1 MHIKINLYKDRVF
14 FNTAIN
20 SLKDIIFV
28 EDLDINT
35 EREYMKVAIIG
46 AGNMG
51 GALARGLAK
60 GSIIPTS
67 DIYVSNPSTPKLE
80 TLKNEFPEINITSNN
95 CTAATAADMIV
106 LAVKPWK
113 VVEVVNELKPHL
125 DYSRQAIASMVGG
138 LGIAQLSE
146 WLDKG
151 DGALPA
157 TYIIIPNT
165 AIATMSSM
173 TFISSARSTTQKD
186 ALLLDIFNELG
197 KAMLIEESAMPA
209 ATSLASCGIAY
220 ALRYI
225 RSSMEGGVELGI
237 RADDAK
243 HIVMQTLR
251 GAVDVLA
258 ASDAHPEAEIDRVT
272 TPGGLTIRGLNAME
286 AAGFT
291 HSVIEGLRAST
302 KR

>member
-1 MHIKINLYKDRVF
+1 
-14 FNTAIN
+14 
-20 SLKDIIFV
+20 
-28 EDLDINT
+28 
-35 EREYMKVAIIG
+35 
-46 AGNMG
+46 MG

-60 GSIIPTS
+60 GSIVATS

-80 TLKNEFPEINITSNN
+80 ALKAEFEEINTTTNN
-95 CTAATAADMIV
+95 CEAASVADMVV

-113 VVEVVNELKPHL
+113 VVEVLDEIKPHL
-125 DYSRQAIASMVGG
+125 DYKRQAVASMVGG

-151 DGALPA
+151 DGVLPA
-157 TYIIIPNT
+157 TYLIIPNT

-173 TFISSARSTTQKD
+173 TFITSARATD
-186 ALLLDIFNELG
+186 AENRAMIDIFNELG
-197 KAMLIEESAMPA
+197 EAMLVDEGLIPA
-209 ATSLASCGIAY
+209 GTSLASCGIAY

-225 RSSMEGGVELGI
+225 RAAMEGGVELGF

-243 HIVMQTLR
+243 RVVMQTLR
-251 GAVDVLA
+251 GAADILA
-258 ASDAHPEAEIDRVT
+258 ANGSHPEAEIDRVT
-272 TPGGLTIRGLNAME
+272 TPGGLTIKGLNAME

-291 HSVIEGLRAST
+291 NSVIEGLRAST

>member
-1 MHIKINLYKDRVF
+1 MKI
-14 FNTAIN
+14 
-20 SLKDIIFV
+20 
-28 EDLDINT
+28 
-35 EREYMKVAIIG
+35 AIIG

-60 GSIIPTS
+60 GSIVPTS
-67 DIYVSNPSTPKLE
+67 DIYVSNPSTPKIE
-80 TLKNEFPEINITSNN
+80 ALKAEFPEINISTDN
-95 CTAATAADMIV
+95 CSVAKAADIIV

-113 VVEVVNELKPHL
+113 VEGVIAELKPHL
-125 DYSRQAIASMVGG
+125 DYSRQAVASMVGG
-138 LGIAQLSE
+138 LSIAQLSS

-151 DGALPA
+151 CDALPA

-173 TFISSARSTTQKD
+173 TFISSTRSTT
-186 ALLLDIFNELG
+186 ALDQELLSIFDELG

-225 RSSMEGGVELGI
+225 RAAMEGGVELGI

-251 GAVDVLA
+251 GAVDVLE
-258 ASDAHPEAEIDRVT
+258 SNNTHPEAEIDRVT
-272 TPGGLTIRGLNAME
+272 TPGGLTIKGLNAME

>member
-1 MHIKINLYKDRVF
+1 
-14 FNTAIN
+14 
-20 SLKDIIFV
+20 
-28 EDLDINT
+28 
-35 EREYMKVAIIG
+35 
-46 AGNMG
+46 MG

-60 GSIIPTS
+60 GSLIPTQ
-67 DIYVSNPSTPKLE
+67 DIYVSNPSTAKLE
-80 TLKNEFPEINITSNN
+80 VLKSEFPTINVTTDN
-95 CTAATAADMIV
+95 CVAVASADLVV

-113 VVEVVNELKPHL
+113 VEHVLDEIKPHI
-125 DYSRQAIASMVGG
+125 DYSSQAIASMVGG
-138 LGIAQLSE
+138 LSIAQLSE
-146 WLDKG
+146 WLDKECG
-151 DGALPA
+151 MLPA
-157 TYIIIPNT
+157 TYIVIPNT

-173 TFISSARSTTQKD
+173 TFITSVRSTAEQD
-186 ALLLDIFNELG
+186 SFLLDVFNELG
-197 KAMLIEESAMPA
+197 EAMLIDEGVMPA

-225 RSSMEGGVELGI
+225 RAAMEGGVELGF

-258 ASDAHPEAEIDRVT
+258 ATDAHPEAEIDRVT

-302 KR
+302 K

>member
-1 MHIKINLYKDRVF
+1 
-14 FNTAIN
+14 
-20 SLKDIIFV
+20 
-28 EDLDINT
+28 
-35 EREYMKVAIIG
+35 
-46 AGNMG
+46 MG
-51 GALARGLAK
+51 GAVARGLAK
-60 GSIIPTS
+60 GTLVQTS

-80 TLKNEFPEINITSNN
+80 ALKGEFPEVNTTTDN
-95 CTAATAADMIV
+95 CAAAVAADLVI

-113 VVEVVNELKPHL
+113 VVEVLEELKPHL
-125 DYSRQAIASMVGG
+125 DYSRQAVASMVGG

-151 DGALPA
+151 DGVLPA
-157 TYIIIPNT
+157 TYILIPNT

-173 TFISSARSTTQKD
+173 TFISSARSTAERD
-186 ALLLDIFNELG
+186 NLLLAVFNELG
-197 KAMLIEESAMPA
+197 KAMLIDESAMPA

-220 ALRYI
+220 AFRYI
-225 RSSMEGGVELGI
+225 RAAMEGGVELGI
-237 RADDAK
+237 RANEAK
-243 HIVMQTLR
+243 SIVMQTLR
-251 GAVDVLA
+251 GAVDVLE
-258 ASDAHPEAEIDRVT
+258 ASGAHPEAEIDRVT

>member
-1 MHIKINLYKDRVF
+1 
-14 FNTAIN
+14 
-20 SLKDIIFV
+20 
-28 EDLDINT
+28 
-35 EREYMKVAIIG
+35 
-46 AGNMG
+46 MG
-51 GALARGLAK
+51 GAVARGLAK
-60 GSIIPTS
+60 GTLVQTS

-80 TLKNEFPEINITSNN
+80 ALKGEFPEVNTTTDN
-95 CTAATAADMIV
+95 CAAAVAADLVI

-113 VVEVVNELKPHL
+113 VVEVLEELKPHL
-125 DYSRQAIASMVGG
+125 DYSRQAVASMVGG

-151 DGALPA
+151 DGVLPA
-157 TYIIIPNT
+157 TYILIPNT

-173 TFISSARSTTQKD
+173 TFISSARSTAERD
-186 ALLLDIFNELG
+186 NLLLAVFNELG
-197 KAMLIEESAMPA
+197 KAMLIDESAMPA

-220 ALRYI
+220 AFRYI
-225 RSSMEGGVELGI
+225 RAAMEGGVELGI
-237 RADDAK
+237 RADEAK
-243 HIVMQTLR
+243 SIVMQTLR
-251 GAVDVLA
+251 GAVDVLE
-258 ASDAHPEAEIDRVT
+258 ASGAHPEAEVDRVT

>member
-1 MHIKINLYKDRVF
+1 
-14 FNTAIN
+14 
-20 SLKDIIFV
+20 
-28 EDLDINT
+28 
-35 EREYMKVAIIG
+35 
-46 AGNMG
+46 MG

-60 GSIIPTS
+60 GSIVATS

-80 TLKNEFPEINITSNN
+80 ALKAEFEEINTTTNN
-95 CTAATAADMIV
+95 CEAASVADMVV

-113 VVEVVNELKPHL
+113 VVEVLDEIKPHL
-125 DYSRQAIASMVGG
+125 DYKRQAVASMVGG

-151 DGALPA
+151 DGVLPA
-157 TYIIIPNT
+157 TYLIIPNT

-173 TFISSARSTTQKD
+173 TFITSARATD
-186 ALLLDIFNELG
+186 AENRAMIDIFNELG
-197 KAMLIEESAMPA
+197 EAMLVDEGLIPA
-209 ATSLASCGIAY
+209 GTSLASCGIAY

-225 RSSMEGGVELGI
+225 RAAMEGGVELGF

-243 HIVMQTLR
+243 RVVMQTMR
-251 GAVDVLA
+251 GAADILA
-258 ASDAHPEAEIDRVT
+258 ANGSHPEAEIDRVT
-272 TPGGLTIRGLNAME
+272 TPGGLTIKGLNAME

-291 HSVIEGLRAST
+291 NSVIEGLRAST

>member
-1 MHIKINLYKDRVF
+1 MKI
-14 FNTAIN
+14 
-20 SLKDIIFV
+20 
-28 EDLDINT
+28 
-35 EREYMKVAIIG
+35 AIIG

-51 GALARGLAK
+51 GAVARGLAQ
-60 GSIIPTS
+60 GSRIATS
-67 DIYVSNPSTPKLE
+67 DIFVANPSTPKLE
-80 TLKNEFPEINITSNN
+80 ALKAEFRDINTTTNN
-95 CTAATAADMIV
+95 IDAAVAADIVV

-113 VVEVVNELKPHL
+113 VVEVLDEIKPHL
-125 DYSRQAIASMVGG
+125 DYSRQAVASIVGG
-138 LGIAQLSE
+138 LGIEQLTE
-146 WLDKG
+146 WLKRG
-151 DGALPA
+151 DDELPS
-157 TYIIIPNT
+157 TYLIMPNT

-173 TFISSARSTTQKD
+173 TFISSCRSTAEQD
-186 ALLLDIFNELG
+186 CLLLDIFSELG
-197 KAMLIEESAMPA
+197 KAMLIDEGVMPA

-225 RSSMEGGVELGI
+225 RAAMEGGVELGI

-243 HIVMQTLR
+243 QIVMQTLR

-258 ASDAHPEAEIDRVT
+258 ANDAHPEAEIDRVT
-272 TPGGLTIRGLNAME
+272 TPGGLTIKGLNAME

>member
-1 MHIKINLYKDRVF
+1 
-14 FNTAIN
+14 
-20 SLKDIIFV
+20 
-28 EDLDINT
+28 
-35 EREYMKVAIIG
+35 
-46 AGNMG
+46 MG
-51 GALARGLAK
+51 GAVARGLAK
-60 GSIIPTS
+60 GTLIPTS

-80 TLKNEFPEINITSNN
+80 ALKGEFPEINTSTNN
-95 CTAATAADMIV
+95 CAVAREADMII

-113 VVEVVNELKPHL
+113 VVEVLEELKPHL
-125 DYSRQAIASMVGG
+125 DYSRQTVASMVGG

-165 AIATMSSM
+165 AIATLSSM
-173 TFISSARSTTQKD
+173 TFISSARSTAERD
-186 ALLLDIFNELG
+186 GLLLSIFDELG
-197 KAMLIEESAMPA
+197 KAMLIDESAMPA

-225 RSSMEGGVELGI
+225 RAAMEGGVELGI
-237 RADDAK
+237 RANDAK

-251 GAVDVLA
+251 GAVDVLE
-258 ASDAHPEAEIDRVT
+258 ASNAHPEAEIDRVT
-272 TPGGLTIRGLNAME
+272 TPGGLTIKGLNAME

>member
-1 MHIKINLYKDRVF
+1 
-14 FNTAIN
+14 
-20 SLKDIIFV
+20 
-28 EDLDINT
+28 
-35 EREYMKVAIIG
+35 MKVAIIG

-51 GALARGLAK
+51 GALARGLAQC
-60 GSIIPTS
+60 SIIPTS
-67 DIYVSNPSTPKLE
+67 DIYVSNPSTAKLE
-80 TLKNEFPEINITSNN
+80 ALKSTFPEINTTTDN
-95 CTAATAADMIV
+95 CTAATAADIVV

-113 VVEVVNELKPHL
+113 VEGVINEIKPHL

-138 LGIAQLSE
+138 LGIAQLSA
-146 WLDKG
+146 WLDNG
-151 DGALPA
+151 CGTLPP

-165 AIATMSSM
+165 AIATKSSM
-173 TFISSARSTTQKD
+173 TFISSARAKMEQHNFLFD
-186 ALLLDIFNELG
+186 VFRELG
-197 KAMLIEESAMPA
+197 EVMFIEESAMPA

-225 RSSMEGGVELGI
+225 RAAMEGGVELGI

-243 HIVMQTLR
+243 YIVMQTLQ
-251 GAVDVLA
+251 GAIDLLA

-272 TPGGLTIRGLNAME
+272 TPGGLTIKGLNAME

>member
-1 MHIKINLYKDRVF
+1 MKI
-14 FNTAIN
+14 
-20 SLKDIIFV
+20 
-28 EDLDINT
+28 
-35 EREYMKVAIIG
+35 AIIG

-60 GSIIPTS
+60 GRIVPTA
-67 DIYVSNPSTPKLE
+67 DIYISNPSTAKLE
-80 TLKNEFPEINITSNN
+80 ALKSEFPEINTATDN
-95 CTAATAADMIV
+95 CAVVAAADIV
-106 LAVKPWK
+106 ILAVKPWK
-113 VVEVVNELKPHL
+113 VVEVINEIKPHM
-125 DYSRQAIASMVGG
+125 DYSRQAVASMVGG
-138 LGIAQLSE
+138 LGLAQLSE

-151 DGALPA
+151 GVLPA

-173 TFISSARSTTQKD
+173 TFIASARADEAQER
-186 ALLLDIFNELG
+186 ALLSVFNELG
-197 KAMLIEESAMPA
+197 MAMLVDEDHIA
-209 ATSLASCGIAY
+209 AGTSLASCGIAY

-225 RSSMEGGVELGI
+225 RAAMEGGVELGI

-243 HIVMQTLR
+243 RIVMQTLR
-251 GAVDVLA
+251 GAVDILEA
-258 ASDAHPEAEIDRVT
+258 NDSHPEAEIDRVT

>member
-1 MHIKINLYKDRVF
+1 
-14 FNTAIN
+14 
-20 SLKDIIFV
+20 
-28 EDLDINT
+28 
-35 EREYMKVAIIG
+35 
-46 AGNMG
+46 MG
-51 GALARGLAK
+51 GALARGLAQ
-60 GSIIPTS
+60 GSIVPTS
-67 DIYVSNPSTPKLE
+67 DIYVSNPSTAKL
-80 TLKNEFPEINITSNN
+80 TALKELFPEINVTTDN
-95 CTAATAADMIV
+95 CKAALSADLVV

-113 VVEVVNELKPHL
+113 VCEVLNEIKPHL
-125 DYSRQAIASMVGG
+125 DYSRQAVASMVGG
-138 LGIAQLSE
+138 LSITQLSE
-146 WLDKG
+146 WLDRG
-151 DGALPA
+151 CGVLPA

-173 TFISSARSTTQKD
+173 TFLASARATKEQEV
-186 ALLLDIFNELG
+186 LMLDIFNELG
-197 KAMLIEESAMPA
+197 EAMFIDEGLMPA

-225 RSSMEGGVELGI
+225 RAAMEGGVELGI

-251 GAVDVLA
+251 GAVDVLTA
-258 ASDAHPEAEIDRVT
+258 NNTHPEAEIDRVT
-272 TPGGLTIRGLNAME
+272 TPGGLTIKGLNAME

>member
-1 MHIKINLYKDRVF
+1 
-14 FNTAIN
+14 
-20 SLKDIIFV
+20 
-28 EDLDINT
+28 
-35 EREYMKVAIIG
+35 MKVAIIG

-51 GALARGLAK
+51 GAMARGLAK
-60 GSIIPTS
+60 GTLITTS
-67 DIYVSNPSTPKLE
+67 DIYVSNPSTLKLDV
-80 TLKNEFPEINITSNN
+80 LKDEFPDINTTTDNRIAVAS
-95 CTAATAADMIV
+95 ADMVV

-113 VVEVVNELKPHL
+113 VVEVLEEIKPCM
-125 DYSRQAIASMVGG
+125 DYSRQAVASMVGG

-151 DGALPA
+151 DGILPA

-165 AIATMSSM
+165 AIATLSSM
-173 TFISSARSTTQKD
+173 TFISSARSTAQQD
-186 ALLLDIFNELG
+186 NFLLEVFNELG
-197 KAMLIEESAMPA
+197 EAMLIEESAMPA

-220 ALRYI
+220 AFRYI
-225 RSSMEGGVELGI
+225 RAAMEGGVELGI
-237 RADDAK
+237 RANDAK

-272 TPGGLTIRGLNAME
+272 TPGGLTIKGLNAME

>member
-1 MHIKINLYKDRVF
+1 
-14 FNTAIN
+14 
-20 SLKDIIFV
+20 
-28 EDLDINT
+28 
-35 EREYMKVAIIG
+35 
-46 AGNMG
+46 MG

-60 GSIIPTS
+60 GSIVPTS
-67 DIYVSNPSTPKLE
+67 DIYVSNPSTPKIE
-80 TLKNEFPEINITSNN
+80 ALKAEFPEINISTDN
-95 CTAATAADMIV
+95 CSVAKAADIIV

-113 VVEVVNELKPHL
+113 VEGVIAELKPHL
-125 DYSRQAIASMVGG
+125 DYSRQAVASMVGG
-138 LGIAQLSE
+138 LSIAQLSA

-151 DGALPA
+151 CDALPA

-173 TFISSARSTTQKD
+173 TFISSTRSTT
-186 ALLLDIFNELG
+186 ALDQELLSIFDELG

-225 RSSMEGGVELGI
+225 RAAMEGGVELGI

-251 GAVDVLA
+251 GAVDVLE
-258 ASDAHPEAEIDRVT
+258 SNNTHPEAEIDRVT
-272 TPGGLTIRGLNAME
+272 TPGGLTIKGLNAME